1 VIVPGLGIGIS
12 VVENGRGHRD
22 RGRRREFDDDFGG
35 GGGGGY
41 GGGGR
46 DYGGGGG
53 YGGGRDYGSAPRHGS
68 PRFEEQPSGPPV
80 KAVVKWFRGDR
91 GFGFV
96 ELADGGGDAFLHASV
111 LGRIGVQQV
120 ETGETLEVRVAP
132 GQRGPQVTEVLNVDS
147 STAVPAR
154 PRSPGPRS
162 GGYDQPPLE
171 ASSQEQGTVK
181 WYNATKGFGFI
192 VRDGGGKDVFV
203 HASAL
208 QRAGLTSLNEGQRVV
223 VDIAEGR
230 KGPEAVGIQLA

>member
-1 VIVPGLGIGIS
+1 
-12 VVENGRGHRD
+12 VENGRGHRD
-22 RGRRREFDDDFGG
+22 RGRRRDFDDDFG
-35 GGGGGY
+35 

-53 YGGGRDYGSAPRHGS
+53 RDYGGGGYGSAPRYNS

-147 STAVPAR
+147 STAAPR
-154 PRSPGPRS
+154 PPRSGPRMGGGGGG
-162 GGYDQPPLE
+162 GGYDQAPLV

-208 QRAGLTSLNEGQRVV
+208 QRAGLAGLNEGQRVV

-230 KGPEAVGIQLA
+230 KGPEAVSIQLA

>member
-1 VIVPGLGIGIS
+1 LD
-12 VVENGRGHRD
+12 VENGRGHRE
-22 RGRRREFDDDFGG
+22 RGRRRDFDEGDFG
-35 GGGGGY
+35 

-53 YGGGRDYGSAPRHGS
+53 GYSPAPRFS
-68 PRFEEQPSGPPV
+68 QPRFEEQPSGPPV
-80 KAVVKWFRGDR
+80 QAVVKWFRADR

-96 ELADGGGDAFLHASV
+96 ELADGSGDAFLHATV
-111 LGRIGVQQV
+111 LGRIGVQAV

-147 STAVPAR
+147 STAAPSR
-154 PRSPGPRS
+154 PPRS
-162 GGYDQPPLE
+162 GPRPGGGGGFDQPPHV

-192 VRDGGGKDVFV
+192 VRDGGGKDVFI

-208 QRAGLTSLNEGQRVV
+208 QRAGLMNLNEGQRVI

>member
-1 VIVPGLGIGIS
+1 M
-12 VVENGRGHRD
+12 ENGRGHRD
-22 RGRRREFDDDFGG
+22 RGRRRDFDDDFGG
-35 GGGGGY
+35 GGRDYGGY
-41 GGGGR
+41 GGGG
-46 DYGGGGG
+46 GGGGG
-53 YGGGRDYGSAPRHGS
+53 YGSAPRHGS

-80 KAVVKWFRGDR
+80 KAVVKWFRADR

-111 LGRIGVQQV
+111 LGRLGVQQV

-147 STAVPAR
+147 STAAPPR
-154 PRSPGPRS
+154 PRSGPRPGGGG
-162 GGYDQPPLE
+162 GGYDQAPLV

-181 WYNATKGFGFI
+181 WYNSTKGFGFI

-208 QRAGLTSLNEGQRVV
+208 QRAGLTGLNEGQRVV

-230 KGPEAVGIQLA
+230 KGPEAVGIQVVD